1 MNIPYLIL
9 YYAIDYI
16 YYAILYY
23 VSYTGTQGNSSIRIN
38 ELKNDIVQLESDK
51 TQLQNKISRM
61 KKDVQVSESYFQD
74 MLKVTH
80 RLICTRIQH
89 VHAYTVCACIYTYD
103 MRL

>member
-1 MNIPYLIL
+1 MHMCIRIYSKVLYHIYHIL
-9 YYAIDYI
+9 YSI
-16 YYAILYY
+16 ILRCTIH
-23 VSYTGTQGNSSIRIN
+23 VSYTGAQGNSSVRIS

-80 RLICTRIQH
+80 RLIHICS
-89 VHAYTVCACIYTYD
+89 IYS
-103 MRL
+103 MRVYV